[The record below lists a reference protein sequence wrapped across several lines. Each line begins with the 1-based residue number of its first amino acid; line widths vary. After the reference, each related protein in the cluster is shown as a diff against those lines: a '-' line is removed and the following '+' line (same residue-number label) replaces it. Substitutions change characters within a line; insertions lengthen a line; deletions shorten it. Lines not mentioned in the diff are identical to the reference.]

1 MTILGISVPGDTVL
15 HGSSSV
21 VPLGTWSVGQA
32 GEHLPPSQLFTET
45 PALPAS
51 SPSQLSWI

>member
-1 MTILGISVPGDTVL
+1 MTILGIGVPGDTVL

-32 GEHLPPSQLFTET
+32 GEHLLPSQLFTET

-51 SPSQLSWI
+51 SPS